1 MFFFIKVNKTNMAG
15 GYFDIKAIQK
25 QKSYTY
31 EEMAINLFMLTI
43 KLLIMVVLITV
54 NFLALSIALNCNKES
69 PISTKIAAAVYA
81 FLFGFIYLFINYY
94 SYRVMTQ
101 GKLCEFDQEYL
112 FPT

>member
-1 MFFFIKVNKTNMAG
+1 MASG

-31 EEMAINLFMLTI
+31 EEIAINFFMLTI

-54 NFLALSIALNCNKES
+54 NFLALSVSLNCNKDS
-69 PISTKIAAAVYA
+69 PVSTRIAAAVYA

-101 GKLCEFDQEYL
+101 EKLCDFDKKYL
-112 FPT
+112 FPI

>member
-1 MFFFIKVNKTNMAG
+1 MAK
-15 GYFDIKAIQK
+15 GYFNIKAIQK

-31 EEMAINLFMLTI
+31 EESALNFFLLFI
-43 KLLIMVVLITV
+43 KLLFMVALITI
-54 NFLALSIALNCNKES
+54 NFLALSVSLNCNRDS
-69 PISTKIAAAVYA
+69 PLSTKVGAAIYA

>member
-1 MFFFIKVNKTNMAG
+1 MSSS
-15 GYFDIKAIQK
+15 GYFDIKTIRK

-31 EEMAINLFMLTI
+31 EEMALNMFMLTI
-43 KLLIMVVLITV
+43 KLLIMVVLITT
-54 NFLALSIALNCNKES
+54 NFLALSISLNCNKDS
-69 PISTKIAAAVYA
+69 PPSIRIMSAIYA

-101 GKLCEFDQEYL
+101 ENICEFDKEYL

>member
-1 MFFFIKVNKTNMAG
+1 MASN
-15 GYFDIKAIQK
+15 GYFDIKAIEK

-31 EEMAINLFMLTI
+31 EEMVVNLFTLTI

-54 NFLALSIALNCNKES
+54 NFLALSIALNCNKDS
-69 PISTKIAAAVYA
+69 PISTRIASAIYA

-94 SYRVMTQ
+94 SFRVMTQ
-101 GKLCEFDQEYL
+101 GKLCEFDQDYL

>member
-1 MFFFIKVNKTNMAG
+1 MASS

-54 NFLALSIALNCNKES
+54 NFLCI
-69 PISTKIAAAVYA
+69 
-81 FLFGFIYLFINYY
+81 LFHF
-94 SYRVMTQ
+94 
-101 GKLCEFDQEYL
+101 
-112 FPT
+112 